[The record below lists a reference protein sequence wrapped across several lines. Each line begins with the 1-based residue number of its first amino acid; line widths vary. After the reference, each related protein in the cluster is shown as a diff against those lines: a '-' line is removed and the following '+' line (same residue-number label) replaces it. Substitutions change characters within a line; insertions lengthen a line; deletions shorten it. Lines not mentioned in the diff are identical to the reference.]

1 MLPEMFDQT
10 RAVEVLHT
18 YLSWAIPGFGVFILF
33 EVIFVRFKK
42 LDYYRLNDSLTS
54 LGCGM
59 FTTTFE
65 FFLKAALLGL
75 YILAYEHLSLF
86 RIEDYGWLNW
96 VVGIVAFDFLWYW
109 AHRVSHQVNVMWG
122 GHETHHQPEEFNLSA
137 GLRQGALQDLFYWPF
152 YMGMAVLGFSAEM
165 FVLHLMVN
173 KSYGFL
179 LHTKTVG
186 KLPLVEG
193 ILSTPSAH
201 RVHHGMNDL
210 YLDRNHG
217 GIFIFWDRLFGTYQE
232 ETEPV
237 IFGVRQPYRSFDPV
251 RSHFHWLLSL
261 WKDAVATGSL
271 KDKLKLWFMPTGWRP
286 ADVRHI
292 FRGKLADLDDFQT
305 WRVESSRLVLAWALV
320 VFAILAGLNQALYAF
335 SFPTIVSATIVVLVF
350 VGLYLVGRILN
361 SELKDRP

>member
-1 MLPEMFDQT
+1 MFEQT

-18 YLSWAIPGFGVFILF
+18 FLSWAVPGFGVFIVL
-33 EVIFVRFKK
+33 ELVFVRFKR
-42 LDYYRLNDSLTS
+42 LDYYRWNDSLTS

-65 FFLKAALLGL
+65 FFLKVALLAL
-75 YILAYEHLSLF
+75 YVLVYEHLSLF
-86 RIEDYGWLNW
+86 KIEDYTWLNW
-96 VVGIVAFDFLWYW
+96 VAGIVAFDFVWYW
-109 AHRVSHQVNVMWG
+109 AHRVSHEINFIWG
-122 GHETHHQPEEFNLSA
+122 SHETHHQPEEFNLSA

-186 KLPLVEG
+186 RLPLVEG

-210 YLDRNHG
+210 YLDKNHG

-261 WKDAVATGSL
+261 RRDAIATRSW
-271 KDKLKLWFMPTGWRP
+271 KDKLRLWFMPTGWRP
-286 ADVRHI
+286 ADVQHI
-292 FRGKLADLDDFQT
+292 PRGKLPDLDHFQP
-305 WRVESSRLVLAWALV
+305 WRVESSRRVLVWSVV
-320 VFAILAGLNQALYAF
+320 VFTILAGLHQALYAS
-335 SFPTIVSATIVVLVF
+335 SFPPTVSVAVVLVLF
-350 VGLYLVGRILN
+350 AGLHLVGRILD
-361 SELKDRP
+361 SEVNERT